1 MAIVQWKHGDYSHEL
16 LTVNC
21 LTLTSVYIVAHSYLS
36 RLFADF
42 SASLRKHN
50 TVFSAF
56 LKSKV

>member
-21 LTLTSVYIVAHSYLS
+21 LTLTAVYIAHGYLS

-50 TVFSAF
+50 TAF
-56 LKSKV
+56 FKSKV

>member
-21 LTLTSVYIVAHSYLS
+21 LTLTAVYIVAHGYLS

-42 SASLRKHN
+42 SASLRKYN
-50 TVFSAF
+50 TAF
-56 LKSKV
+56 FKSKV